1 MRDRV
6 FLTRCWDG
14 EVKAPIDHGNTVES
28 KCMSA
33 KKTPV
38 NKATKKYAQHQQP
51 APPAGEVDPRKE
63 LVEYLSLVKYIAGR
77 LAIGLPRSVEM
88 DDLINAG
95 VVGLIEAY
103 SNFDVAKGV
112 KFETY
117 ASLRIRGSI
126 LDELRGMDWVPRST
140 RARSRE
146 VERTISKLEN
156 ELGRSP
162 NEEEL
167 AAGMGVEMDVYYHII
182 DDVSS
187 ASLLSL
193 DETSFGDDDDKPVAL
208 VDNLR
213 SPDQPSALMNLERE
227 ELRDLLADS
236 LGQITEQERLVVALY
251 YYEELTLREIGQVL
265 ELSESRVSQL
275 HTKAVLGLRAKLRKR
290 FMA

>member
-1 MRDRV
+1 
-6 FLTRCWDG
+6 
-14 EVKAPIDHGNTVES
+14 
-28 KCMSA
+28 MSA
-33 KKTPV
+33 KH
-38 NKATKKYAQHQQP
+38 TKKKASQEYKKQDRKK
-51 APPAGEVDPRKE
+51 GEKGDLE
-63 LVEYLSLVKYIAGR
+63 EYLPLVKYIAGR

-103 SNFDVAKGV
+103 HNFDSEKGV

-146 VERTISKLEN
+146 IERTIGKLEN

-162 NEEEL
+162 TEAEL
-167 AAGMGVEMDVYYHII
+167 ARGLGVELPDYYTMM

-187 ASLLSL
+187 TALLSL
-193 DETSFGDDDDKPVAL
+193 DELSYGGEDDDKPVPL
-208 VDNLR
+208 VDTLK
-213 SPDQPSALMNLERE
+213 SQDQTSALALLEGQEVRH
-227 ELRDLLADS
+227 LLADS
-236 LGQITEQERLVVALY
+236 LGELSEQERLVVALY
-251 YYEELTLREIGQVL
+251 YFEGLTLKEIGQVL

-275 HTKAVLGLRAKLRKR
+275 HTKSVLSLRVKLRKR